1 MNIIKTEIQDVLIFE
16 PEVYED
22 ERGFFMESFNQ

>member
-22 ERGFFMESFNQ
+22 ERGFFME